1 MFWKKDNRKKGEQKK
16 PSCRTK
22 GKWGSTQSAVRKLD
36 AVFSQYIRLRDS
48 KVYGGRYFRCISC
61 GRMLPFEKGD
71 CGHYISRRNMTL
83 RFSED
88 NCHMQCSHCNRFQ
101 DGNIIDYR
109 SGLVRK
115 IGEQRVKILEAQRH
129 QSKKW
134 SAWELEILTK
144 HYKDEIEKLKTEL

>member
-1 MFWKKDNRKKGEQKK
+1 MFWKKDRDKSKKSRTPKK
-16 PSCRTK
+16 N
-22 GKWGSTQSAVRKLD
+22 WGTTRSAVRKLD
-36 AVFSQYIRLRDS
+36 TIFSLYIRLRDS
-48 KVYGGRYFRCISC
+48 KAYGGRHFRCISC

-71 CGHYISRRNMTL
+71 CGHYISRRNMVL

-88 NCHMQCSHCNRFQ
+88 NCHMQCSHCNRFR

-109 SGLVRK
+109 NGLVRK

-134 SAWELEILTK
+134 SAWELEILAQ
-144 HYKDEIEKLKTEL
+144 HYKEEIEKIKAEL